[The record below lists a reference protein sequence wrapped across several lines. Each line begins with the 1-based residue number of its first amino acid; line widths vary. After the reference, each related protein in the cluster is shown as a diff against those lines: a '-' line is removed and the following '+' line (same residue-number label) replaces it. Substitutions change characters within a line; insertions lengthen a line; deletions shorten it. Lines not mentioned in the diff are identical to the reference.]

1 MKRSISHF
9 FIERPAFAMVISIV
23 ITIIGI
29 VGYCRLPVAQYPNV
43 VPPSV
48 VVRTSYPGASPE
60 ILMNTVAAPL
70 EQEINGVENMLYM
83 YSQCSSDG
91 SVLITVTFEVG
102 TNLDIAQVQ
111 VQNRVAIATPR
122 LPEEVRNIG
131 VVVKKRS
138 PDMLVSINLFSPDGS
153 RDKLYLT
160 NYAISQMNDRLAR
173 IQGVGDLE
181 VLGPREYSMRIWINP
196 DKLSKYNMSPATIV
210 RALREQNKQVAAG
223 ALNQAPIAN
232 PDLAYELT
240 INTQGRFTKPSEF
253 EEIIIKYTE
262 DGKVV
267 KLKDVAR
274 VELGSYDYSTET
286 YLDGKPC
293 VGISIYQLPGTNAL
307 ETAEKITAMLEEMKA
322 NFPAGVDYEITIDN
336 TLFIKSSVNAVYH
349 TIFEAVLLVVFV
361 ILLFLQN
368 WRSSL
373 IPLTAIPV
381 SLIGTF
387 GFMDLFGFSI
397 NNISLFGIALAIGIV
412 VDNAIVIVENVERN
426 MKLGMDVKKATKDT
440 MDHVQNA
447 LIAITLVLS
456 AVFVPTAFVEGIS
469 GQFYKQF
476 ALTIAVS
483 TILSGV
489 VSLTLSPALCVMLIK
504 NNGEKPDLLTRIMN
518 FLFGKFFKI
527 FNRSFEWV
535 SEKYGK
541 AIHGIVRHWV
551 LVIFTYVILLGL
563 TGYLFSITP
572 SGFIPKQD
580 NDFLQISVQM
590 PDGYSLGQTDKVMK
604 RVQELLKEVDGIE
617 KFMCVVGLNGAT
629 RTKSPDTGALFVK
642 MNPKLERMR
651 RGQDMLNMMGAIS
664 KKLYEELPEA
674 STFILTP
681 PAVRGIGVGG
691 DFRVQV
697 QDRVGLGVRA
707 VEKYTNIM
715 AKKATESEP
724 ILNAFTTFK
733 VSSPQ
738 LYVDI
743 DLERA
748 QKLNVPI
755 SAIFETMQFNLG
767 SIYVNDFNILNRV
780 YRVKAQAEGSLR
792 SDLRDIY
799 NLKVPNIRGN
809 NVPLGSVAK
818 INRIIGPS
826 RVSRFNLY
834 PCAEIIGAL
843 ERGHSTGEA
852 IAEIEKIASEVLP
865 DGMGIEWTDLAFQ
878 EKRMGNTSIYIFA
891 LCVIFVYL
899 MLVALYE
906 DWKLPLSVILVVPLV
921 LLFAIAAVL
930 ARNLDNNLMTQ
941 VGFIVLIGLA
951 CKNAILIVEF
961 AKIRQ
966 ERGED
971 AASAVSSAS
980 RNRLRPILMTSF
992 AFILGVVPLAYGV
1005 DAGAELREALGTSVL
1020 YGMIGVT
1027 FLGLIFTPAFYYAIQ
1042 RNKKYA
1048 VKDTE

>member
-541 AIHGIVRHWV
+541 AVHGIVRHWV

-604 RVQELLKEVDGIE
+604 RMQELLKEVDGIE

-743 DLERA
+743 DRERA

-818 INRIIGPS
+818 INRIIGLS

-906 DWKLPLSVILVVPLV
+906 DWKLPLSVTLVVPLV

-971 AASAVSSAS
+971 AASAMSSAS

>member
-1 MKRSISHF
+1 
-9 FIERPAFAMVISIV
+9 MVISII
-23 ITIIGI
+23 ITIVGI
-29 VGYCRLPVAQYPNV
+29 VGYLRLPVAQYPEV
-43 VPPSV
+43 VPPSI

-60 ILMNTVAAPL
+60 ILMDTVTAPL

-83 YSQCSSDG
+83 SSQCSSDG
-91 SVLITVTFEVG
+91 SVLIVVTFEVG
-102 TNLDIAQVQ
+102 TDLDIAQVQ
-111 VQNRVAIATPR
+111 VQNRAAIANPR

-138 PDMLVSINLFSPDGS
+138 PDMLVSVNVFSPDGS
-153 RDKLYLT
+153 RDNLYLT
-160 NYAISQMNDRLAR
+160 NYVLSQMNDRLAR

-181 VLGPREYSMRIWINP
+181 LLGSREYSMRIWINP
-196 DKLSKYNMSPATIV
+196 DKLSKFNMTPAAV
-210 RALREQNKQVAAG
+210 VKALREQNKQVAAG
-223 ALNQAPIAN
+223 ALNQSPIAN

-240 INTQGRFTKPSEF
+240 INTKGRFAKPSEF
-253 EEIIIKYTE
+253 EDIIIKYTD

-286 YLDGKPC
+286 YLNGKPC

-307 ETAEKITAMLEEMKA
+307 DTAERINDMLEEMKKS
-322 NFPAGVDYEITIDN
+322 FPAGVDYEVTIDN

-368 WRSSL
+368 WRSAL

-397 NNISLFGIALAIGIV
+397 NNISLFGIVLAIGIV

-426 MKLGMDVKKATKDT
+426 MKLGMSVKKATQDT
-440 MDHVQNA
+440 MSHVQNA

-456 AVFVPTAFVEGIS
+456 AVFIPTAFVEGIS

-489 VSLTLSPALCVMLIK
+489 VSLTLSPALCVLLIK
-504 NNGEKPDLLTRIMN
+504 ENGAKPDIPTRILN
-518 FLFGKFFKI
+518 FLFGKIFSL
-527 FNRSFEWV
+527 FNRSFDWI
-535 SEKYGK
+535 SNKYGSFVRR
-541 AIHGIVRHWV
+541 IVRCWV
-551 LVIFTYVILLGL
+551 LVIFVYVLLLFL

-580 NDFLQISVQM
+580 NDFLQVSIQL
-590 PDGYSLGQTDKVMK
+590 PEGYSLNRTNAVMK
-604 RVQELLKEVDGIE
+604 RMQELLKDVPGIDS
-617 KFMCVVGLNGAT
+617 FMCVVGLNGAT
-629 RTKSPDTGALFVK
+629 RTKSSNTGALFVK
-642 MNPKLERMR
+642 MNPKLDRMKL
-651 RGQDMLNMMGAIS
+651 GQDLNNMMKAIG
-664 KKLYEELPEA
+664 KKLDENLPES
-674 STFILTP
+674 STFILTS

-691 DFRVQV
+691 DFRAQV
-697 QDRVGLGVRA
+697 QDRVGLGVRDL
-707 VEKYTNIM
+707 EKYTNMIVG
-715 AKKATESEP
+715 KANNSEA

-738 LYVDI
+738 LFVDI
-743 DLERA
+743 DRERA

-755 SAIFETMQFNLG
+755 SSIFETMQFNLG

-780 YRVKAQAEGSLR
+780 YRVKAQAEGSRR
-792 SDLRDIY
+792 SEIRDIL
-799 NLKVPNIRGN
+799 NLKVPSIKGA

-818 INRIIGPS
+818 VSRTTGPA
-826 RVSRFNLY
+826 RVARFNLY
-834 PCAEIIGAL
+834 PSAEVMGAL
-843 ERGHSTGEA
+843 APGHSTGEA
-852 IAEIEKIASEVLP
+852 IAEIERIAAEVLP

-878 EKRMGNTSIYIFA
+878 ENRVGNTSVYIFA

-906 DWKLPLSVILVVPLV
+906 DWKLPMSVILVVPLV
-921 LLFAIAAVL
+921 LLFAIVAVL
-930 ARNLDNNLMTQ
+930 ARHLDNNLMTQ

-966 ERGED
+966 EKGED
-971 AASAVSSAS
+971 AASAVSAAAS
-980 RNRLRPILMTSF
+980 NRLRPILMTSF

-1005 DAGAELREALGTSVL
+1005 DSGAELREALGTSVL

-1027 FLGLIFTPAFYYAIQ
+1027 FLGLIFTPAFFYAIQ

-1048 VKDTE
+1048 KLQ

>member
-527 FNRSFEWV
+527 FNRSFDWV

-541 AIHGIVRHWV
+541 AVHGIVRHWV

-604 RVQELLKEVDGIE
+604 RMQELLKEIDGIE

-642 MNPKLERMR
+642 MDPKLERMR

-743 DLERA
+743 DRERA

-792 SDLRDIY
+792 NDLRDIY

-966 ERGED
+966 EHGED

>member
-1 MKRSISHF
+1 
-9 FIERPAFAMVISIV
+9 MVISIV

-527 FNRSFEWV
+527 FNRSFDWV

-541 AIHGIVRHWV
+541 AVHGIVRHWV

-604 RVQELLKEVDGIE
+604 RMQELLKEIDGIE

-642 MNPKLERMR
+642 MDPKLERMR

-743 DLERA
+743 DRERA

-792 SDLRDIY
+792 NDLRDIY

-966 ERGED
+966 EHGED

>member
-1 MKRSISHF
+1 
-9 FIERPAFAMVISIV
+9 MVISIV

-253 EEIIIKYTE
+253 EEIIKYTE

-293 VGISIYQLPGTNAL
+293 VGISIYQFPGTNAL

-412 VDNAIVIVENVERN
+412 VDNAIVIVENIERN

-541 AIHGIVRHWV
+541 AVHGIVRHWV
-551 LVIFTYVILLGL
+551 LAIFTYVILLGL

-604 RVQELLKEVDGIE
+604 RMQELLKEVDGIE

-642 MNPKLERMR
+642 MDPKLERMR

-743 DLERA
+743 DRERA
-748 QKLNVPI
+748 LV
-755 SAIFETMQFNLG
+755 
-767 SIYVNDFNILNRV
+767 
-780 YRVKAQAEGSLR
+780 QAS
-792 SDLRDIY
+792 Y
-799 NLKVPNIRGN
+799 NLYC
-809 NVPLGSVAK
+809 
-818 INRIIGPS
+818 
-826 RVSRFNLY
+826 NLMLSIH
-834 PCAEIIGAL
+834 A
-843 ERGHSTGEA
+843 R
-852 IAEIEKIASEVLP
+852 IASEY
-865 DGMGIEWTDLAFQ
+865 F
-878 EKRMGNTSIYIFA
+878 FA
-891 LCVIFVYL
+891 RQCESEIKLLSDTLKVRKIQTEFV
-899 MLVALYE
+899 
-906 DWKLPLSVILVVPLV
+906 
-921 LLFAIAAVL
+921 
-930 ARNLDNNLMTQ
+930 
-941 VGFIVLIGLA
+941 
-951 CKNAILIVEF
+951 
-961 AKIRQ
+961 
-966 ERGED
+966 
-971 AASAVSSAS
+971 
-980 RNRLRPILMTSF
+980 
-992 AFILGVVPLAYGV
+992 
-1005 DAGAELREALGTSVL
+1005 
-1020 YGMIGVT
+1020 
-1027 FLGLIFTPAFYYAIQ
+1027 
-1042 RNKKYA
+1042 
-1048 VKDTE
+1048 

>member
-412 VDNAIVIVENVERN
+412 VDNAIVIVENVEHN

-456 AVFVPTAFVEGIS
+456 AFRPH
-469 GQFYKQF
+469 
-476 ALTIAVS
+476 
-483 TILSGV
+483 GV
-489 VSLTLSPALCVMLIK
+489 C
-504 NNGEKPDLLTRIMN
+504 
-518 FLFGKFFKI
+518 
-527 FNRSFEWV
+527 
-535 SEKYGK
+535 
-541 AIHGIVRHWV
+541 
-551 LVIFTYVILLGL
+551 
-563 TGYLFSITP
+563 
-572 SGFIPKQD
+572 
-580 NDFLQISVQM
+580 
-590 PDGYSLGQTDKVMK
+590 
-604 RVQELLKEVDGIE
+604 
-617 KFMCVVGLNGAT
+617 
-629 RTKSPDTGALFVK
+629 
-642 MNPKLERMR
+642 
-651 RGQDMLNMMGAIS
+651 
-664 KKLYEELPEA
+664 
-674 STFILTP
+674 
-681 PAVRGIGVGG
+681 
-691 DFRVQV
+691 
-697 QDRVGLGVRA
+697 
-707 VEKYTNIM
+707 
-715 AKKATESEP
+715 
-724 ILNAFTTFK
+724 
-733 VSSPQ
+733 
-738 LYVDI
+738 
-743 DLERA
+743 
-748 QKLNVPI
+748 
-755 SAIFETMQFNLG
+755 
-767 SIYVNDFNILNRV
+767 
-780 YRVKAQAEGSLR
+780 
-792 SDLRDIY
+792 
-799 NLKVPNIRGN
+799 
-809 NVPLGSVAK
+809 
-818 INRIIGPS
+818 
-826 RVSRFNLY
+826 
-834 PCAEIIGAL
+834 
-843 ERGHSTGEA
+843 RGHQ
-852 IAEIEKIASEVLP
+852 
-865 DGMGIEWTDLAFQ
+865 W
-878 EKRMGNTSIYIFA
+878 
-891 LCVIFVYL
+891 
-899 MLVALYE
+899 
-906 DWKLPLSVILVVPLV
+906 
-921 LLFAIAAVL
+921 
-930 ARNLDNNLMTQ
+930 
-941 VGFIVLIGLA
+941 
-951 CKNAILIVEF
+951 AIL
-961 AKIRQ
+961 
-966 ERGED
+966 
-971 AASAVSSAS
+971 
-980 RNRLRPILMTSF
+980 
-992 AFILGVVPLAYGV
+992 
-1005 DAGAELREALGTSVL
+1005 
-1020 YGMIGVT
+1020 
-1027 FLGLIFTPAFYYAIQ
+1027 
-1042 RNKKYA
+1042 
-1048 VKDTE
+1048 

>member
-23 ITIIGI
+23 ITIVGI
-29 VGYCRLPVAQYPNV
+29 VGYLRLPVAQYPDV

-70 EQEINGVENMLYM
+70 EQEINGVENMIYM

-138 PDMLVSINLFSPDGS
+138 PDMLVSINIFSPDGS

-196 DKLSKYNMSPATIV
+196 DKLSKYNMTPAAVV

-223 ALNQAPIAN
+223 ALNQAPVAN
-232 PDLAYELT
+232 TDLAYELT

-253 EEIIIKYTE
+253 ENIIIKYTD

-274 VELGSYDYSTET
+274 VELGSYDDSTET
-286 YLDGKPC
+286 YLDGKPF

-307 ETAEKITAMLEEMKA
+307 ETAERINAMLEEMKA
-322 NFPAGVDYEITIDN
+322 GFPAGVDYEVTIDN
-336 TLFIKSSVNAVYH
+336 TLFIRASVNAVYH
-349 TIFEAVLLVVFV
+349 TIFEAVLLVVFA

-368 WRSSL
+368 WRSAL

-387 GFMDLFGFSI
+387 GFMDFAGFSV
-397 NNISLFGIALAIGIV
+397 NNISLFGIVLAIGIV

-426 MKLGMDVKKATKDT
+426 MKLGMDVKTATKDT

-447 LIAITLVLS
+447 LVAITLVLS

-489 VSLTLSPALCVMLIK
+489 VSLTLSPALCVLLIK
-504 NNGEKPDLLTRIMN
+504 EANQKADVLTRAMN
-518 FLFGKFFKI
+518 FLFGRFFSA
-527 FNRSFEWV
+527 FNRAFDWV

-541 AIHGIVRHWV
+541 SVYFIVRHWV
-551 LVIFTYVILLGL
+551 LVMVTYVALLVL
-563 TGYLFSITP
+563 TAYLFSITP
-572 SGFIPKQD
+572 SGFVPKQD
-580 NDFLQISVQM
+580 NDFSQVSVQM
-590 PDGYSLGQTDKVMK
+590 PEGYSLVQTDKVMK
-604 RVQELLKEVDGIE
+604 RMQESLKHIDGIE

-629 RTKSPDTGALFVK
+629 RTKSPDTGALFIK
-642 MNPKLERMR
+642 MKPKLERMK
-651 RGQDMLNMMGAIS
+651 RGQDVMNMMAAIS
-664 KKLYEELPEA
+664 KKLDEELPDA

-681 PAVRGIGVGG
+681 PAVRGVGVGG

-697 QDRVGLGVRA
+697 QDRVGLGVRE
-707 VEKYTNIM
+707 VEKYTNII
-715 AKKATESEP
+715 AKRASDSKS

-743 DLERA
+743 DRERA

-755 SAIFETMQFNLG
+755 SSIFETLQFNLG

-780 YRVKAQAEGSLR
+780 YRVKAQAEGSKR
-792 SDLRDIY
+792 SELRDIF
-799 NLKVPNIRGN
+799 NLKVPNIRGV

-818 INRIIGPS
+818 VKRITGPS

-843 ERGHSTGEA
+843 KPGHSTGEA
-852 IAEIEKIASEVLP
+852 IADIEQIAAEVLP

-878 EKRMGNTSIYIFA
+878 EKRMGNTSIYVFA

-906 DWKLPLSVILVVPLV
+906 DWKLPMSVILVVPLV
-921 LLFAIAAVL
+921 LLFAVIAVL
-930 ARNLDNNLMTQ
+930 ARSLDNNLMTQ

-966 ERGED
+966 ERGEEPM
-971 AASAVSSAS
+971 SAVASAS

-1005 DAGAELREALGTSVL
+1005 DSGAELRDALGTCVL

-1048 VKDTE
+1048 KKEA

>member
-9 FIERPAFAMVISIV
+9 FIDRPAFAMVISIV
-23 ITIIGI
+23 ITIVGI
-29 VGYCRLPVAQYPNV
+29 VGYLRLPVAQYPNV

-70 EQEINGVENMLYM
+70 EQEINGVEKMLYM
-83 YSQCSSDG
+83 ASQCSSDG
-91 SVLITVTFEVG
+91 SVLITITFEVG
-102 TNLDIAQVQ
+102 TNLDMAQVL

-138 PDMLVSINLFSPDGS
+138 PDMLVSVNLFSPDGS

-181 VLGPREYSMRIWINP
+181 VLGPREYSMRVWVNP
-196 DKLSKYNMSPATIV
+196 DKLSKYRLTPSAV
-210 RALREQNKQVAAG
+210 VKALREQNRQVAAG
-223 ALNQAPIAN
+223 ALNQAPDAN
-232 PDLAYELT
+232 PDLVYELV

-253 EEIIIKYTE
+253 GEIIIKYTD

-274 VELGSYDYSTET
+274 VELDSYDYTTDT
-286 YLDGKPC
+286 YLNGKPC

-307 ETAEKITAMLEEMKA
+307 DTAERISDMLEEMKA

-336 TLFIKSSVNAVYH
+336 TLFIKSSVNAVYR

-361 ILLFLQN
+361 IVLFLQN

-387 GFMDLFGFSI
+387 GFMDLLGFSI

-426 MKLGMDVKKATKDT
+426 MKLGMGVRQATKDT

-447 LIAITLVLS
+447 LVAITLVLS

-489 VSLTLSPALCVMLIK
+489 VSLTLSPALCVLLIK
-504 NNGEKPDLLTRIMN
+504 ENGERPDFLTRAIN
-518 FLFGKFFKI
+518 FAFGWAFAI
-527 FNRSFEWV
+527 FNRSFEWL
-535 SEKYGK
+535 SDKYGR
-541 AIHGIVRHWV
+541 AVYGIVRHWV
-551 LVIFTYVILLGL
+551 LAIFTYVLMLVL

-580 NDFLQISVQM
+580 NDFLQVSIQL
-590 PDGYSLGQTDKVMK
+590 PEGYSLRETDKVMK
-604 RVQELLKEVDGIE
+604 RMQELLKDIDGIE

-629 RTKSPDTGALFVK
+629 RTKSSNTGALFIK
-642 MNPKLERMR
+642 MDPKLERMK
-651 RGQDMLNMMGAIS
+651 RGLDINRMMAAIS
-664 KKLYEELPEA
+664 KKLNDGLPES

-691 DFRVQV
+691 DFRAQV
-697 QDRVGLGVRA
+697 QDRVGLGVHA
-707 VEKYTNIM
+707 IEKYTNLIVER
-715 AKKATESEP
+715 AKKSEA
-724 ILNAFTTFK
+724 IADAFTTFS
-733 VSSPQ
+733 VDSPQ

-743 DLERA
+743 DRERA

-755 SAIFETMQFNLG
+755 SSVFETMQYNLG

-780 YRVKAQAEGSLR
+780 YRVKVQAEGQKR

-799 NLKVPNIRGN
+799 NLKVPTVRGA
-809 NVPLGSVAK
+809 NVPLGSVADVR
-818 INRIIGPS
+818 RIIGPA

-834 PCAEIIGAL
+834 PCAEVIGAL
-843 ERGHSTGEA
+843 APGHSTGEA
-852 IAEIEKIASEVLP
+852 IAEIEKIAAEVLP

-878 EKRMGNTSIYIFA
+878 EKRMGNTSIYVFA
-891 LCVIFVYL
+891 LCVVFVYL

-906 DWKLPLSVILVVPLV
+906 DWKLPMSVILVVPLV
-921 LLFAIAAVL
+921 LLFAIIAVL
-930 ARNLDNNLMTQ
+930 GRSLDNNLMTQ

-961 AKIRQ
+961 AKLRQ

-971 AASAVSSAS
+971 PASSVAEAS

-992 AFILGVVPLAYGV
+992 AFILGVVPLAYGT
-1005 DAGAELREALGTSVL
+1005 DSGAELREALGTSVL

-1048 VKDTE
+1048 KIDAE